1 MRDLDIL
8 IVGVGGQGTVLASKI
23 CGFVA
28 EAAGMDVKLS
38 EIHGMSQRGGSVVT
52 HVRMGKK
59 VYSPLIA
66 EGKADIILA
75 FEELEALR
83 WLSFLKPDGKVVLNT
98 QKILPMPVIVGK
110 AEYPK
115 SVVAELKDM
124 RIDTYACD
132 ATGIAYDLGNSR
144 AANLVLIGNLAK
156 QIGLDKGI
164 FLDAIRAIVK
174 PKFIDLNIAAFEAG
188 YNIL

>member
-23 CGFVA
+23 CGYVA

-52 HVRMGKK
+52 HVRMGEK

-83 WLSFLKPDGKVVLNT
+83 WLNFLKPDGKIILNT
-98 QKILPMPVIVGK
+98 QKVLPMPVIVGN

-115 SVVAELKDM
+115 KVVTELKDM
-124 RIDTYACD
+124 GIETYACD
-132 ATGIAYDLGNSR
+132 ATGIAHELGNSK
-144 AANLVLIGNLAK
+144 AANVVLIGNMAK
-156 QIGLDKGI
+156 QIGLDKKI
-164 FLDAIRAIVK
+164 FLDAIRASVK

-188 YNIL
+188 YNL